1 MADQLTPY
9 ELSQALVGR
18 EIKYVSGRLEGRSGA
33 ERFTT
38 LSIRLDDGQV
48 LSVTPEG
55 SRLLIDL
62 TLPD

>member
-1 MADQLTPY
+1 MDHLTPY

-18 EIKYVSGRLEGRSGA
+18 EIKYVSGRLEGRAGA

-48 LSVTPEG
+48 LVVTPEG
-55 SRLLIDL
+55 SRLVIDVMS
-62 TLPD
+62 PD

>member
-18 EIKYVSGRLEGRSGA
+18 EIKYVSGRLEGRAGA

-48 LSVTPEG
+48 LVVTPEG
-55 SRLLIDL
+55 SRLVIDL
-62 TLPD
+62 MSPD